1 MTSAINSSQ
10 DFFDTYAGEGGGG
23 APAFKFQSLG
33 DTVKGV
39 VVSTRPMEQTVFGS
53 NPPRPIPDPKR
64 PGQNKMQLQVILE
77 TNLRNWEGC
86 NPGKDRD
93 GNPEPA
99 SADTGSRAIYV
110 KGWMIGAIKQAVLE
124 ATGKERGHLLPGD
137 KIAVQFSESV
147 DTGKGNPLK
156 KFSANVVPTS
166 KGAELFNQAE
176 EEGASVAPANASA
189 MSLDDGDDEIAP
201 PF

>member
-1 MTSAINSSQ
+1 MTANITSSE
-10 DFFDTYAGEGGGG
+10 DFFNTYSGEGGGG
-23 APAFKFQSLG
+23 APAFRFVNLG

-39 VVSTRPMEQTVFGS
+39 VASTRPMEQTVFGS

-99 SADTGSRAIYV
+99 SADTGARAIYV
-110 KGWMIGAIKQAVLE
+110 KGWMIGAIKEAVLG
-124 ATGKERGHLLPGD
+124 ATNKERGHLIPGD
-137 KIAVQFSESV
+137 KVAVQFSEQV

-156 KFSANVVPTS
+156 KFSANVVPTT

-176 EEGASVAPANASA
+176 EEGANAKPANASA
-189 MSLDDGDDEIAP
+189 MSLDDEDEIDAP
-201 PF
+201 F

>member
-1 MTSAINSSQ
+1 MTVSSSQ
-10 DFFDTYAGEGGGG
+10 DFFNTYSGEGGGG

-53 NPPRPIPDPKR
+53 NPPKPIPDPKR

-77 TNLRNWEGC
+77 TKLRNWAGC

-99 SADTGSRAIYV
+99 DADTGSRALYV
-110 KGWMIGAIKQAVLE
+110 KGWMIGALADAVST
-124 ATGKERGHLLPGD
+124 ATKGERRHLIPGD
-137 KIAVQFSESV
+137 KVAVQFSESV

-156 KFSANVVPTS
+156 KFSANVVPTAA
-166 KGAELFNQAE
+166 GAEMFDESE
-176 EEGASVAPANASA
+176 EERAVAPVDAGA
-189 MSLDDGDDEIAP
+189 MSFDDDDDDIDP
-201 PF
+201 GF